1 MGDHASLAK
10 RLHVL
15 TLTRGMFG
23 MGGGMQFFNAD
34 QILGSARSALKPALM
49 LSMGGTVLGAVL
61 IYGLFGIGSAIDGTG
76 SLLLH
81 FIGSLACL
89 FWVLFGL
96 TALAHQLHMQIIGEP
111 LPDTVESMSFAWS
124 RMQPLLILPA
134 WAGGGLL
141 ALLIGEMLLLVLAK
155 IPGLGLIWLALIGV
169 PLLLLNTVIVI
180 LLLLAV
186 FNIAARV
193 AISDADAGSLRDALW
208 HLLRHRLPELL
219 IYNLG
224 GVVASMLVAAVLLS
238 PLWFGAQLSLSLM
251 DVVSSEQVQRVLDG
265 GGFWGG
271 LAHLVGLLIFGG
283 LLSVVA
289 GVPGVVITHMTLLL
303 HLELDKAAQ
312 GEGVSSADEGA
323 VVSGAVEDDAASDDT
338 AGDSGVDAQESS
350 KGKQA

>member
-1 MGDHASLAK
+1 
-10 RLHVL
+10 
-15 TLTRGMFG
+15 
-23 MGGGMQFFNAD
+23 MQFFNVD

-49 LSMGGTVLGAVL
+49 LSMGVTVLGSVL
-61 IYGLFGIGSAIDGTG
+61 IFGLFGIGSGSTGTA

-81 FIGSLACL
+81 FVGALACL

-111 LPDTVESMSFAWS
+111 LPDSVESMSFAWS

-141 ALLIGEMLLLVLAK
+141 ALLLGEMLLLVLAK

-169 PLLLLNTVIVI
+169 PILLLNTVIVI
-180 LLLLAV
+180 LIVLAV

-193 AISDADAGSLRDALW
+193 AISDADAGGLRDALW
-208 HLLRHRLPELL
+208 NLLRHRLPELL

-224 GVVASMLVAAVLLS
+224 GVVASLLVASVLLS

-251 DVVSSEQVQRVLDG
+251 DVVSGEQVQRVLDG
-265 GGFWGG
+265 IGFWGG
-271 LAHLVGLLIFGG
+271 LAHLLGLLIFGV

-289 GVPGVVITHMTLLL
+289 GVPGIVITRITLLL
-303 HLELDKAAQ
+303 HLELDKDESGEV
-312 GEGVSSADEGA
+312 GEGESEPAEQV
-323 VVSGAVEDDAASDDT
+323 DAAADNA
-338 AGDSGVDAQESS
+338 AGDSGVELQEPP
-350 KGKQA
+350 KGTQQS